1 MRYVNIIDIRDLDL
15 YRNTNVRLVYMHL
28 CMAAHYPTGE
38 VVLSRA
44 KACEQIGV
52 TPAAWRHAI
61 EQLTKA
67 RLIEVE
73 SNLKNDQLNDQ
84 ETTKEATKKATKI
97 KVYSYN
103 ELQAMSNQ
111 ESSQGNNQESS
122 QGSSQ
127 GSSHIYNINNTKK
140 TKIDL
145 TQRTRARIR
154 ESFEAVKGYC
164 GLSDYQAKQA
174 CEAFIK
180 SMDRKHKTWEDE
192 TDMLA
197 HLYDWAYKHYSN
209 HKKAPESSPEIAAQV
224 AEEVTKQH
232 EKTSEEDA
240 KAKFIAILQRDAKHG
255 NEEAKKRLQ
264 AMNIE
269 VS

>member
-15 YRNTNVRLVYMHL
+15 YKNTNVRLVYMHL
-28 CMAAHYPTGE
+28 CMAAHYPSGE
-38 VVLSRA
+38 VVMSRA

-52 TPAAWRHAI
+52 TPAAWRHAL

-73 SNLKNDQLNDQ
+73 SNQGNDQLNNQ
-84 ETTKEATKKATKI
+84 ETTKATTKATT
-97 KVYSYN
+97 KVRVCNYN

-111 ESSQGNNQESS
+111 GNNQGSS
-122 QGSSQ
+122 QESNQGNSQ

-164 GLSDYQAKQA
+164 GLTDYQAKQA

-180 SMDRKHKTWEDE
+180 SMERKRKTWEDE

-197 HLYDWAYKHYSN
+197 HLYDWSYKHYSD
-209 HKKAPESSPEIAAQV
+209 HKKAPTSSPEIAAQV

-240 KAKFIAILQRDAKHG
+240 KAKFVAILQRDAKNG
-255 NEEAKKRLQ
+255 SEEAKKRLQ
-264 AMNIE
+264 AMKIAI
-269 VS
+269 S

>member
-28 CMAAHYPTGE
+28 CMAAHYPSGE
-38 VVLSRA
+38 VVMSRA

-52 TPAAWRHAI
+52 TPAAWRHAV

-111 ESSQGNNQESS
+111 GSS
-122 QGSSQ
+122 QGSSQESSQESNQ
-127 GSSHIYNINNTKK
+127 GSSHIYNINNNKTK
-140 TKIDL
+140 KIDL

-154 ESFEAVKGYC
+154 ESFDAVRGYC

-180 SMDRKHKTWEDE
+180 SMDRKHKTWDDE

-209 HKKAPESSPEIAAQV
+209 HKKAPECSTEFAAQV
-224 AEEVTKQH
+224 AEETARTH

-240 KAKFIAILQRDAKHG
+240 KAKFVAILQRDAKKG

>member
-15 YRNTNVRLVYMHL
+15 YKNANARLVYLHL
-28 CMAAHYPTGE
+28 CLAAHYPSGE

-67 RLIEVE
+67 NLIKVE
-73 SNLKNDQLNDQ
+73 SNLKNDQGSNQ
-84 ETTKEATKKATKI
+84 ETTKVTTKTTTKI

-103 ELQAMSNQ
+103 ELQDMSH
-111 ESSQGNNQESS
+111 QGNHQGNH

-127 GSSHIYNINNTKK
+127 GSSQENSHIYNINNKQK

-154 ESFEAVKGYC
+154 ESFEAVRGYC

-180 SMDRKHKTWEDE
+180 SMDRKRKTWDDE
-192 TDMLA
+192 ADMLA
-197 HLYDWAYKHYSN
+197 HLYDWAYKHYSD
-209 HKKAPESSPEIAAQV
+209 HRKAPESSPETAAQV
-224 AEEVTKQH
+224 AEEVTKHH

-240 KAKFIAILQRDAKHG
+240 KAKFIAILQRDAKNG
-255 NEEAKKRLQ
+255 SEEAKKRLQ
-264 AMNIE
+264 AMHIAI
-269 VS
+269 S